1 MGARLADNGLITA
14 YLMVGTDELKREFL
28 VNRLTERVAKLG
40 DIDFNK
46 ESFLGSAADADE
58 VIAACNMLP
67 FMSEKRLVVVKD
79 LDKANKA
86 LTEALVAYLAD
97 PNETTVL
104 ACTATK
110 LAKNT
115 RIYKAFAKVDK
126 KAVVS
131 CEPKSKRDLPAQ
143 VRNFALSHKVTITPQ
158 AAQLLVDMVGE
169 STVHLDTEIKK
180 MAAALGAGAEITVQ
194 HVEQYVTR
202 TVEVKP
208 WEFVDALADRNAA
221 QAMVLFNRIGDD
233 SPFGLLTMSVN
244 RLRELL
250 ICKEVGGGF
259 ALAAALGMPDW
270 RVRNHSRWASRFSQA
285 ELEHALISAADTE
298 LAMKTG
304 ADKVSAFV
312 TWTLGV
318 CTR

>member
-1 MGARLADNGLITA
+1 MADNGLIAA
-14 YLMVGTDELKREFL
+14 YLMVGADELKREFL

-46 ESFLGSAADADE
+46 ESFIGSATTADE
-58 VIAACNMLP
+58 VVGACNMLP

-79 LDKANKA
+79 LDKASKA
-86 LTEALVAYLAD
+86 LTEALVDYLAN

-115 RIYKAFAKVDK
+115 RIYKAFAKLDK
-126 KAVVS
+126 KAIVS

-143 VRNFALSHKVTITPQ
+143 VRNFALSHEVTITPA
-158 AAQLLVDMVGE
+158 AAQMLVDMVGE

-180 MAAALGAGAEITVQ
+180 MAAALGKGAEIGTQ

-202 TVEVKP
+202 VAQVKP
-208 WEFVDALADRNAA
+208 WEFVDALADRDAA
-221 QAMVLFNRIGDD
+221 RAMVLFNRLGDD
-233 SPFGLLTMSVN
+233 ALFGLLTMSVN
-244 RLRELL
+244 RIRELL
-250 ICKEVGGGF
+250 IAKEVGGGS
-259 ALAAALGMPDW
+259 ALAAALGLPDW
-270 RVRNHSRWASRFSQA
+270 RCRNHARWASRFTER
-285 ELEHALISAADTE
+285 ELEAALVSAADLE

-304 ADKVSAFV
+304 ADKVAAFT

-318 CTR
+318 CAK

>member
-1 MGARLADNGLITA
+1 MADNGLIAA
-14 YLMVGTDELKREFL
+14 YLMVGADELKREFL
-28 VNRLTERVAKLG
+28 VNRLTDRVAKLG

-46 ESFLGSAADADE
+46 ESFVGSAATADE
-58 VIAACNMLP
+58 VVGACNMLP

-86 LTEALVAYLAD
+86 LTEALVEYLAN

-126 KAVVS
+126 KTVVS
-131 CEPKSKRDLPAQ
+131 CEPKAKRDLPAQ
-143 VRNFALSHKVTITPQ
+143 VRNFALSHNVTITPQ

-180 MAAALGAGAEITVQ
+180 MAAALGKGAEITAQ

-202 TVEVKP
+202 VAEVKP
-208 WEFVDALADRNAA
+208 WEFVDALADRDAA
-221 QAMVLFNRIGDD
+221 RAMVLFNRLNDD
-233 SPFGLLTMSVN
+233 SPFGLLSMSVN

-250 ICKEVGGGF
+250 VAKEVGGGS
-259 ALAAALGMPDW
+259 ALAAALGVPDW
-270 RVRNHSRWASRFSQA
+270 RVRNHSRWASRFTEQ
-285 ELEHALISAADTE
+285 ELERALVSAADLE

-304 ADKVSAFV
+304 ADKVSVF
-312 TWTLGV
+312 TKWTLDI
-318 CTR
+318 CAR